1 MKVKILIISILFAQ
15 QFFAQSYQKLHD
27 KAILID
33 THNDILMK
41 IVDNG
46 FALDTDLTG
55 KTHSDLSRLKKGG
68 VDLQLFSVFC
78 DGTQVNPYAYAN
90 QQMDSLDAVVKRNP
104 DKIVK
109 VANRKALLKV
119 VNQKKIAAMF
129 GVEGGHMIEN
139 DLDKLEIFY
148 NRGARY
154 MTLTWNNSTDWASS
168 AYDETFNNDITKSG
182 LSDFGKQVVQKMNA
196 LGMMVDISH
205 VGVQTFWDVINTT
218 TKPIIASHSAVYALC
233 QHQRNLNDEQIKA
246 IAKNGGV
253 IQMNFYSAF
262 LDNNYIKKVT
272 DFFAKHSTEEESLT
286 ADGMNEFQS
295 EDFLFNKY
303 KNEVEPFRVPLS
315 VLIDNIEY
323 IIKLVGAD
331 YVGIGSDFD
340 GIQSPPQELDDVT
353 NYPLITKALIEK
365 GYSKKD
371 ITKILGG
378 NFLRVLKANE
388 SKNKSK

>member
-1 MKVKILIISILFAQ
+1 LKTKIIIISILFSQ
-15 QFFAQSYQKLHD
+15 QFFAQSYQKIHD
-27 KAILID
+27 KAILVD
-33 THNDILMK
+33 SHNDFLSKTIDFGY
-41 IVDNG
+41 V
-46 FALDTDLTG
+46 FDTDLTG

-68 VDLQLFSVFC
+68 VDVQLFSVFC
-78 DGTQVNPYAYAN
+78 DGDKKNPYDFAN
-90 QQMDSLDAVVKRNP
+90 RQMDSLDAVLNRNP

-109 VANRKALLKV
+109 VANRKALHKA
-119 VNQKKIAAMF
+119 VNQQKIAAMF

-139 DLDKLEIFY
+139 DLDKLELFY

-154 MTLTWNNSTDWASS
+154 MTLTWNNSTDWATS
-168 AYDETFNNDITKSG
+168 AYDETFNNDLTKNG

-246 IAKNGGV
+246 MAKNGGV
-253 IQMNFYSAF
+253 IQVNFYSAF
-262 LDNNYIKKVT
+262 LDNNYLKNQDAFLK
-272 DFFAKHSTEEESLT
+272 KHSIESDSL
-286 ADGMNEFQS
+286 AKIGVS
-295 EDFLFNKY
+295 EDFRIAFLYDKY
-303 KNEVEPFRVPLS
+303 KKEVESLKAPFSAV
-315 VLIDNIEY
+315 IDNIEY
-323 IIKLVGAD
+323 IIKLVGVD

-340 GIQSPPQELDDVT
+340 GIESSPKELDDVT
-353 NYPLITKALIEK
+353 KYPLITKVLVDK
-365 GYSKKD
+365 GYSKKE

-388 SKNKSK
+388 AKK

>member
-1 MKVKILIISILFAQ
+1 MKTKIIIISIFFAQ
-15 QFFAQSYQKLHD
+15 QLFAQSYQKIHD

-41 IVDNG
+41 IVNDG
-46 FALDTDLTG
+46 VAFDTDLTG
-55 KTHSDLSRLKKGG
+55 KTHSDLARLKKGG
-68 VDLQLFSVFC
+68 LDVQLFSVFC
-78 DGTQVNPYAYAN
+78 DGTQINPYAYAN
-90 QQMDSLDAVVKRNP
+90 QQMDSLDAVLKRNP

-109 VANRKALLKV
+109 VANSKELSTAVK
-119 VNQKKIAAMF
+119 QHKIAVMF

-139 DLDKLEIFY
+139 DLNKLEVLY

-154 MTLTWNNSTDWASS
+154 MTLTWNNSTNWASS
-168 AYDETFNNDITKSG
+168 AYDETYNNDLTRSG

-253 IQMNFYSAF
+253 IQVNFYSAF
-262 LDNNYIKKVT
+262 LDNNYIKKV
-272 DFFAKHSTEEESLT
+272 DNFFAKHANEEKSLT
-286 ADGMNEFQS
+286 AGGMNEFQS
-295 EDFLFNKY
+295 EEFLFNKY

-353 NYPLITKALIEK
+353 NYPLITKALVEK
-365 GYSKKD
+365 GYSKKE

-388 SKNKSK
+388 AKSKSK